1 LGVPIFYSSG
11 VFFGT
16 LCAVDSRTSNFH
28 QDNIKTLSRL
38 SKFFTYV
45 LELEKQVNLDSLT
58 GLYNRHY
65 LYSLFEEVLTPD
77 NSSKGTIM
85 FLDLDGFKGVNDKY
99 GHEMGDIVLKEVA
112 NRINKCLTEKDIG
125 VRLGGDEFILLF
137 PEMADVIEMEQ
148 KANEILHAMSNWT
161 IFKHKLTLSA
171 SIGITIYP
179 DDSKQIR
186 TLLKY
191 ADTAMYKAKERGKNN
206 FQFF

>member
-1 LGVPIFYSSG
+1 M
-11 VFFGT
+11 
-16 LCAVDSRTSNFH
+16 
-28 QDNIKTLSRL
+28 SRL

-77 NSSKGTIM
+77 SSSKGTIM

-125 VRLGGDEFILLF
+125 VRLGGDEFILVF
-137 PEMADVIEMEQ
+137 PEMADAIEMEQ

-179 DDSKQIR
+179 NDSKQIR